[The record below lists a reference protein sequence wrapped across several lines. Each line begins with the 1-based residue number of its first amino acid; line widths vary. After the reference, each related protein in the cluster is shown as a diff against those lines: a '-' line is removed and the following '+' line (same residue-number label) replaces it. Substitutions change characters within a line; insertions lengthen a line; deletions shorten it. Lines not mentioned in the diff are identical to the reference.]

1 MQYNK
6 KNKDRS
12 VNSYQDT
19 NTSGTGYSVSFSDPN
34 FLDQIEEDILPA
46 VIRLNYMGYL
56 TITSCHGHG
65 LFNYIFNYGVSIN
78 LGPNITIQIN
88 KESEEQIKKHFNTFF
103 IKVVTNDS
111 MDEIAG
117 VVNLRITS
125 RYFISHFVTN
135 KFLCKKIIHLVEEL

>member
-19 NTSGTGYSVSFSDPN
+19 NTPGTGYTVPLSDAN

-46 VIRLNYMGYL
+46 VMEFNYKGYS

-65 LFNYIFNYGVSIN
+65 VFNYIFNHGVSIN
-78 LGPNITIQIN
+78 SGPNITIQIDR
-88 KESEEQIKKHFNTFF
+88 ESEKKLKKHFTTFF
-103 IKVVTNDS
+103 IKAVTNDS
-111 MDEIAG
+111 MDEITG

-125 RYFISHFVTN
+125 RYFINHFVTN
-135 KFLCKKIIHLVEEL
+135 KFLCKRIINLVKSL